1 MFNFRHLSDWRKIFN
16 GKNFPI
22 YGILFQAIAARGNA
36 PSQNQK
42 RRRKRQTNEASS
54 TLATPCEPRFIQPD
68 NTVEQFFLIWLCPMD
83 TSEPTPQD
91 QAVLCSVLL
100 QSPLVATC
108 RSPGGDEMTLA
119 TVPPPKETRY
129 IEGPRTIVG

>member
-1 MFNFRHLSDWRKIFN
+1 MTLCVCVSLSLSLSLDSDSILVLNYNNFYLN
-16 GKNFPI
+16 C
-22 YGILFQAIAARGNA
+22 ILFQAIAARGNA
-36 PSQNQK
+36 PSQSQK
-42 RRRKRQTNEASS
+42 RRRKRQTDEASS

-68 NTVEQFFLIWLCPMD
+68 NTVEQFFLIWLCPAN

-119 TVPPPKETRY
+119 TVPPPKETR
-129 IEGPRTIVG
+129 